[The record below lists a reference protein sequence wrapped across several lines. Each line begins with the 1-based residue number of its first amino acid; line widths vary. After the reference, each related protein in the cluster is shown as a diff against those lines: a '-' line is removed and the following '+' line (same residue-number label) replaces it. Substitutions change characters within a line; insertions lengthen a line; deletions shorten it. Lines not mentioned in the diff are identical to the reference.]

1 MEKIYL
7 GKGSVI
13 FNNACKEQVLLSET
27 INFNS
32 RYKENIE
39 IFYKTLIDKGV
50 VTNLD
55 NFMRNID
62 NIKIY
67 NKWMNVFNLFDGTM
81 AEYDS
86 KKNTIS
92 LYTPYLLETTFNHE
106 LLHVASS
113 YYDKENDINYCGF
126 FQENKSAT
134 LGDALNEGYTE
145 YLNDKLFYIDI
156 SKTYYLYEMVVASLM
171 EIIVGPNNMQKL
183 YFDGDLYSLINI
195 LKKYN
200 TLDGIRKFLLK
211 MDFIMDNRDN
221 MLLRNK
227 VVKYIYDV
235 NYFLVVSYTNKLLYL
250 FNSGIISLIELE
262 YLLGLFTCKLKKI
275 LDIKL
280 PIRRRKLRNNIIDN
294 REIAL
299 YKVKQRV

>member
-13 FNNACKEQVLLSET
+13 FNNTCKEQVLLSET

-39 IFYKTLIDKGV
+39 IFYKTLIDKGLV
-50 VTNLD
+50 INLD

-126 FQENKSAT
+126 FQENKSVT

-235 NYFLVVSYTNKLLYL
+235 NYFLMVSYTNKLLYL

-262 YLLGLFTCKLKKI
+262 YLLGLFTCELKKI

-280 PIRRRKLRNNIIDN
+280 PMRRKELRNNIIDN

>member
-7 GKGSVI
+7 GKGSVV
-13 FNNACKEQVLLSET
+13 FNNTCKEQVLLSET

-39 IFYKTLIDKGV
+39 IFYKTLIDKGLV
-50 VTNLD
+50 INLD

-126 FQENKSAT
+126 FQENKSVT

-235 NYFLVVSYTNKLLYL
+235 NYFLMVSYTNKLLYL

-262 YLLGLFTCKLKKI
+262 YLLGLFTCELKKI

>member
-13 FNNACKEQVLLSET
+13 FNNVCKEQVLLSET

-50 VTNLD
+50 LTNLD

-126 FQENKSAT
+126 FQENKSVT

-235 NYFLVVSYTNKLLYL
+235 NYFLMVSYTNKLLYL

-262 YLLGLFTCKLKKI
+262 YLLGLFTCELKKI

>member
-7 GKGSVI
+7 GKGSVV
-13 FNNACKEQVLLSET
+13 FNNTCKEQVLLSET

-50 VTNLD
+50 GIILD

-126 FQENKSAT
+126 FQENKSVT

-235 NYFLVVSYTNKLLYL
+235 NYFLMVSYTNKLLYL

-262 YLLGLFTCKLKKI
+262 YLLGLFTCELKKI